1 MSHFLT
7 KEKAREQDNKT
18 IELLKSLEINTLLR
32 KVGRGENI
40 MCGGGPVLAL
50 LLYARK
56 LGEAKVA
63 VLSTGDSTAAGGPA
77 DQVVGYMS
85 AAVYLEEKSQALNF
99 SQEEKRI
106 VDPGQKIY
114 RTLSEKWRVFNLRN
128 FEFKISGEKGCL
140 CYPERKRGA
149 SRLYWFCR
157 TGLSSV
163 PGCYSMC
170 CLRSC
175 PGPQIPAGEAL

>member
-1 MSHFLT
+1 
-7 KEKAREQDNKT
+7 
-18 IELLKSLEINTLLR
+18 
-32 KVGRGENI
+32 

-149 SRLYWFCR
+149 SRLYWFVEPVYP
-157 TGLSSV
+157 LSQAVIQCAVYAAVQDPRFPPVKLS
-163 PGCYSMC
+163 
-170 CLRSC
+170 
-175 PGPQIPAGEAL
+175 E